1 MQWMATVLIWLIF
14 NSAMKINT
22 LVSGEKSGVD
32 TDHIGSWDNWFKPEL
47 LQAHQNVLSPR

>member
-47 LQAHQNVLSPR
+47 FQAHQNVLSPR